1 LTSHRRG
8 DQFLGL
14 VGDDVA
20 DRPQRPR
27 QQPVRDE
34 LAPLVVFVAVTVEC
48 CAARQPVE
56 IRFSPTPWPETNVVS
71 SRSTAL
77 HSA

>member
-8 DQFLGL
+8 DQLLGL
-14 VGDDVA
+14 AGDDVA

-56 IRFSPTPWPETNVVS
+56 DPVQPDPLAGDERRVV
-71 SRSTAL
+71 A
-77 HSA
+77 